1 MNEKIVQMVKLAIES
16 GTVSPKHRELILNKA
31 KEVGEDPD
39 LVEMYLDNELAKL
52 SDSRTAVSH
61 ETKGV
66 KKCPHCGAPI
76 TDTMLSCP
84 ECGFVFQKENKASE
98 DVRERIDKLE
108 EALSE
113 AAIPRQGG
121 LLYTDEP
128 SQRMVPIINSFT
140 LPYTKE
146 GLVQMLE
153 LSYSNYV
160 STDNTIGTDGMR
172 PVRKAWYG
180 KAIQALNALSR
191 FEDGEI
197 QTVVSHY
204 KSLLRSEKRKLRFD
218 PVLGVCI
225 PIFIFGAVIT
235 GVGMNKDNKAVEKMR
250 ECIEMHDYT
259 GARAA
264 IHKYSGTTDDYL
276 DEISVQE
283 IKYLLSNEKV
293 QQAKIVASSIKNPE
307 TKEDMLN
314 VIDNEK

>member
-1 MNEKIVQMVKLAIES
+1 MAIED
-16 GTVSPKHRELILNKA
+16 GTISQKHRDLILNKA

-39 LVEMYLDNELAKL
+39 LVNMFIDKELEKINASKATV
-52 SDSRTAVSH
+52 SDTG
-61 ETKGV
+61 KGV

-113 AAIPRQGG
+113 AALPRQGG

-191 FEDGEI
+191 FDDNEI
-197 QTVVSHY
+197 HAVVSHY

-218 PVLGVCI
+218 PALGFCI
-225 PIFIFGAVIT
+225 LVAIFLVVIIGR
-235 GVGMNKDNKAVEKMR
+235 GVNNDNKAIDKMR
-250 ECIEMHDYT
+250 ECIEMHDYA

-283 IKYLLSNEKV
+283 IKYLLSNGKL
-293 QQAKIVASSIKNPE
+293 QQAKAVASSIKNPE
-307 TKEDMLN
+307 TKDDILK
-314 VIDNEK
+314 VIDDEY